1 MIYLSDF
8 HKWGLFGF
16 RASVV
21 NVLRLENT
29 IFQCVSIQNVQKQQ
43 NVTAWHN
50 HKSDHNSGIR
60 QKLACPRI
68 VLQSL
73 SPSGVVELIFSGTRL
88 IFLKLIYFFPHY
100 HSEEIAPLVTTT
112 KVTSPSL
119 YFSLWPMRNT
129 PSFLANNSKA
139 NFTLIRSSPA
149 L

>member
-100 HSEEIAPLVTTT
+100 HSEEIAPVTREKTPVNVNSSVKLT
-112 KVTSPSL
+112 AQFYWIISPEPD
-119 YFSLWPMRNT
+119 YPVKFSVSGSSS
-129 PSFLANNSKA
+129 SF
-139 NFTLIRSSPA
+139 
-149 L
+149 

>member
-100 HSEEIAPLVTTT
+100 HSEEIAPRDGVL
-112 KVTSPSL
+112 KMIKKNMYFNYRIKSPFQL
-119 YFSLWPMRNT
+119 ERRL
-129 PSFLANNSKA
+129 
-139 NFTLIRSSPA
+139 
-149 L
+149 

>member
-88 IFLKLIYFFPHY
+88 IFLKLIYLFPHY
-100 HSEEIAPLVTTT
+100 HSFVFIVSNMCRAVGD
-112 KVTSPSL
+112 V
-119 YFSLWPMRNT
+119 W
-129 PSFLANNSKA
+129 
-139 NFTLIRSSPA
+139 TLSWKCNGLIEDVGYLSG
-149 L
+149 LL